1 MCVEGNLLLLSFCF
15 TSMCDWIE
23 KSCTTFSTNQKYKH
37 QETNHNLLTHV
48 FPHLCRLHLFALSS
62 DWFPVVLAS
71 VVTVRVI
78 TFDLIQVTQLKT
90 VLLINPILFTDEH
103 FLSFWYSALIN
114 LPKM

>member
-1 MCVEGNLLLLSFCF
+1 MLKVICFCF
-15 TSMCDWIE
+15 HFALLQCVIGLKNLAPLSQPIR
-23 KSCTTFSTNQKYKH
+23 SKH
-37 QETNHNLLTHV
+37 QNNHDLLTCD
-48 FPHLCRLHLFALSS
+48 FPRLRRLHLFALSS

-78 TFDLIQVTQLKT
+78 TLDLIQVTQLKT
-90 VLLINPILFTDEH
+90 VLLINPILFIDEH